1 MSQPIELT
9 NELVVNAL
17 QSKRLK
23 DKYNALAIASAA
35 ANNHSV
41 MIGIEQ
47 SDMREGDKFATQ
59 AVLGLA
65 YHLCQK
71 MADPS
76 QGKNLWKQ
84 LNKCL
89 GKTTGYQVME
99 ELNAGRPLA
108 TNLGAEE
115 EEEKEEDGKSK
126 AQG

>member
-115 EEEKEEDGKSK
+115 EEKEDGEPK
-126 AQG
+126 A